1 MVLTLLIVALE
12 LDFAVLEADDRVS
25 QVQEID
31 CMRDQDSRLLGQLTH
46 DHELEYAFLDVGVE
60 G

>member
-12 LDFAVLEADDRVS
+12 FDFAVLEADDRVS

-31 CMRDQDSRLLGQLTH
+31 SMSDQDSRLLGQLTH
-46 DHELEYAFLDVGVE
+46 DHKLEYALLDVGIE